1 MAHAAPNGLGRG
13 VPPVLHE
20 RNFRLLLTGQ
30 AISIIGDAISMIAL
44 PFAILAMG
52 GSVAQVGLVL
62 GARAVPNAVFLL
74 IGGVW
79 ADRLPRRLVM
89 LASDLVRGVT
99 MVAIFIVLVSDHGS
113 IVLLVLL
120 SAVYGIGEAF
130 FRPALSGVIPQCVSP
145 ARLQEAY
152 GLLATT
158 PALGIAVGG
167 AVGGALVALISPA
180 GAIAF
185 DAASFGVSAAC
196 LALMRTQGS
205 PTPWKNRDF
214 RYDLREGWTAF
225 SSRRWLVVV
234 VIGEVLYALFVM
246 PSIYAVGPAIADEK
260 LGGSSSWAAIVSGF
274 GIGFLIGGLTAMKL
288 RPQRP
293 LVLGYLLCIPFAF
306 FFVALALSP
315 PVFVLAA
322 AAIVAGSVISMS
334 GTLLETTITREV
346 PPELRSRVGSF
357 RTLGSVAMLPVGMIL
372 VGPITGAFTTTGAE
386 VIAFIA
392 VLANVA
398 IVLGTPSVRA
408 LRAHYPAEQ
417 PPTREPGDDPLE
429 GVPRAETVV

>member
-1 MAHAAPNGLGRG
+1 MAHGAHLPLPRT
-13 VPPVLHE
+13 VPGCLRE
-20 RNFRLLLTGQ
+20 RSFRLLLTGQ

-52 GSVAQVGLVL
+52 GSVGQVGMVL
-62 GARAVPNAVFLL
+62 AARAIPNAIFLL

-89 LASDLVRGVT
+89 LSSDLIRGVIMLIT
-99 MVAIFIVLVSDHGS
+99 FFVLVSGNGS
-113 IVLLVLL
+113 IWILVALM
-120 SAVYGIGEAF
+120 AVYGIGEAF
-130 FRPALSGVIPQCVSP
+130 FRPALSGIIPQTVS
-145 ARLQEAY
+145 AERLQEAY
-152 GLLATT
+152 GMLATT

-167 AVGGALVALISPA
+167 ALGGALVALISPA

-185 DAASFGVSAAC
+185 DAVSFGASAIC
-196 LALMRTQGS
+196 LALMKTQGA
-205 PTPWKNRDF
+205 PNPWKNRNF
-214 RYDLREGWTAF
+214 RHDLWEGWTAF
-225 SSRRWLVVV
+225 SSRHWLVVV

-246 PSIYAVGPAIADEK
+246 PSIYAIGPAIADEK
-260 LGGSSSWAAIVSGF
+260 LGGASSWAVVVSGF

-293 LVLGYLLCIPFAF
+293 LVLAYILCIPFAF
-306 FFVALALSP
+306 FFIALAIAP
-315 PVFVLAA
+315 PVIVLAL
-322 AAIVAGSVISMS
+322 AAIMAGSVISIS

-346 PPELRSRVGSF
+346 PADLRSRVGSF

-372 VGPITGAFTTTGAE
+372 VGPLTGAFSTTGAE
-386 VIAFIA
+386 LIAFVA

-408 LRAHYPAEQ
+408 LRAKYPDPGPPAAEDELLPSV
-417 PPTREPGDDPLE
+417 PPI
-429 GVPRAETVV
+429 ETVA

>member
-1 MAHAAPNGLGRG
+1 MPAC
-13 VPPVLHE
+13 LHE
-20 RNFRLLLTGQ
+20 RSFRLLLTGQ

-52 GSVAQVGLVL
+52 GSVGQVGLVL
-62 GARAVPNAVFLL
+62 AARAIPNAIFLL

-89 LASDLVRGVT
+89 LTSDLVRGLMMLLVFAAL
-99 MVAIFIVLVSDHGS
+99 VSGSGSIWVLVA
-113 IVLLVLL
+113 LM
-120 SAVYGIGEAF
+120 AVYGMGEAF
-130 FRPALSGVIPQCVSP
+130 FRPALSGIIPQTVS
-145 ARLQEAY
+145 AERLQEAY

-167 AVGGALVALISPA
+167 AIGGALVALISPA

-185 DAASFGVSAAC
+185 DAASFGISAIC
-196 LALMRTQGS
+196 LALMHTQGT

-214 RYDLREGWTAF
+214 RHDLREGWTAF
-225 SSRRWLVVV
+225 SSRHWLVVV
-234 VIGEVLYALFVM
+234 VVGEVLYALFVM
-246 PSIYAVGPAIADEK
+246 PSIYAVGPAIADQK
-260 LGGSSSWAAIVSGF
+260 LGGSSAWAVVVSGF

-293 LVLGYLLCIPFAF
+293 LVLSYILCIPFAF
-306 FFVALALSP
+306 FFIALALAP
-315 PVFVLAA
+315 PVLVLAV
-322 AAIVAGSVISMS
+322 AAIVAGSVISIS

-372 VGPITGAFTTTGAE
+372 VGPITGAFSNTGAE
-386 VIAFIA
+386 VLAFVA
-392 VLANVA
+392 VLANA
-398 IVLGTPSVRA
+398 ALVLGTPSVRA
-408 LRAHYPAEQ
+408 LCAKDPEAVPTAE
-417 PPTREPGDDPLE
+417 GDDPLDALSPIE
-429 GVPRAETVV
+429 SAV